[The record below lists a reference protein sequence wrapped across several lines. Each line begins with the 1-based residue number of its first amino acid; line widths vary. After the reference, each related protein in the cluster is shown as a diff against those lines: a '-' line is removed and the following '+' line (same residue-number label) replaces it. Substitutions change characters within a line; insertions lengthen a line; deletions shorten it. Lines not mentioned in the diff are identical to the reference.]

1 LSRTRLEVVIPA
13 FDEEARL
20 GPTLARIHAYLSGQ
34 DYSWRLTVV
43 SDGSRDSTPK
53 LVQEFAAGRP
63 EVRLDHYLPN
73 RGKGW
78 AVRRGM
84 LAAEADWI
92 LFSDADLAAPI
103 EEIEKL
109 WPRVGEGRPIA
120 IGSRPLRDSRLVVR
134 QPWYREAAGRAFNG
148 AVQIFGVRGI
158 QDTQCGFKLFA
169 ADAAREIFSRVKTDG
184 FGFDFE
190 SLMIA
195 RDLGLP
201 IEEVPIVWS
210 HQDGSKVDMV
220 RDGSR
225 MLRDLIRLRLAG
237 RRMRLEPRGED

>member
-1 LSRTRLEVVIPA
+1 VIPA
-13 FDEEARL
+13 FNEEVRL
-20 GPTLARIHAYLSGQ
+20 GPTLARIHQYLSGQ
-34 DYSWRLTVV
+34 PYSWVVTVV
-43 SDGSRDSTPK
+43 SDGSSDSTPA
-53 LVQEFAAGRP
+53 LVRQFAEQHPGF
-63 EVRLDHYLPN
+63 RLDHYEPN
-73 RGKGW
+73 RGKGY

-84 LAAEADWI
+84 LASEAEWA

-109 WPRVGEGRPIA
+109 WPAVDAEKPIA
-120 IGSRPLRDSRLVVR
+120 IGSRPLKDSRLVVR
-134 QPWYREAAGRAFNG
+134 QPWYREAAGRAFNT
-148 AVQIFGVRGI
+148 AVQTLGIRGI
-158 QDTQCGFKLFA
+158 KDTQCGFKLFSHEA
-169 ADAAREIFSRVKTDG
+169 AQEVFSRVKTNG

-201 IEEVPIVWS
+201 IAEVPIEWS

-225 MLRDLIRLRLAG
+225 MLQDLIRLRMAG
-237 RRMRLEPRGED
+237 RARRLEPRGED